1 MRTLRLVQEAAGAEG
16 VHRVE
21 VTLEGD
27 GAPQRAVAQVK
38 LALEAAELDQLRWY
52 LEDYP
57 AYPLDP
63 APQIAA
69 EVEERLAGLGEE
81 LFRAVF
87 HASDDTRDLWATVR
101 DHLADTRVEVV
112 TDVAGA
118 TAIPWELLRDPT
130 TNVPLALR
138 ARAFVRSYQQA
149 AQRPAVPAP
158 GAERLRVLLVICRP
172 DAGQDVPFRSV
183 ASHVVRLSPQARAA
197 FQLDV
202 LRPPTFARLG
212 QVLRDASERGEP
224 YHVVHFD
231 GHGTWADLSGQP
243 GEGGVP
249 SWLRSQR
256 FVGRAGAHG
265 WMLFEQPDLPGNVEY
280 VDGPALGGLLAESGV
295 PVLVLNAC
303 RSAHAA
309 LATTPQQAS
318 QAAGEDVHARVRAYG
333 SLAQE
338 VMDAGVAGVVAMRYS
353 VYVVT
358 AAQFVGEL
366 YASLLA
372 GRRLGEAVTR
382 GRKHLADQPV
392 REVGLRPV
400 RVQDWMVPVVY
411 EATALPVVT
420 PKATDGQV
428 ELTLDPVAA
437 AREREAL
444 ESALPD
450 APDAGFFGRDE
461 TLLAVDR
468 AFDDPDQHVVLLHAW
483 AGQGKTT
490 TAAEFARWYAQ
501 TGGAQAVLFTSF
513 ERHTP
518 LARVLDQVGVT
529 FADNL
534 QAAGLAWL
542 ALDDQ
547 ARRRVA
553 LQVLA
558 RVPVLWVWDNVEPVT
573 GFPAGSPSKWTNEE
587 QQELAGFLRAL
598 RATQAKVLLTSRRD
612 ERAWLGELP
621 RRITLCGMPMAER
634 VQLARALAARH
645 GHTLDEVG
653 DWQPLL
659 EFTQGNP
666 LTVTVLVGQ
675 ALREGLRTREQVEA
689 FVERLRAGQAAIADE
704 QAQGRAASLG
714 ASLSYGFTHAFTT
727 QERARLALLHLFQ
740 GFVQVD
746 ALCMLGDPKMVDAPV
761 PELTGVDRAAAVG
774 LLDRAVEVGLLTR
787 HGGGYYGVHPALPW
801 YFQRLFAEV
810 YGPPEGP
817 AARRALRAWTV
828 AVGRLGNY
836 YTNEYIRGRT
846 DVVGVLAAEEAN
858 LLAVRQVAHA
868 HAWWREVI
876 GAMQGL
882 RMLYEPASRWVE
894 WARLV
899 EELIPDLTDPAA
911 GGPRLGL
918 EEEWRLLTE
927 YRVSLAL
934 QARDMAAA
942 MRQQQALVT
951 FIRKRAGAAL
961 AQPPGAL
968 DPRQRD
974 AIRWLARS
982 LEQLGD
988 LLVEQGD
995 SACAGHLEEA
1005 AALCR
1010 RIGDRQSE
1018 ALALHSL
1025 GNAHLAVPALRDLDR
1040 AERYY
1045 QGSLGLFDQQDRPGR
1060 AACHSQLGHVAYER
1074 FQAGRAGGAPEQVLR
1089 GHLQAAVGRYQQA
1102 LELIPASAV
1111 ADLAVVHNQL
1121 GLVYDHAGLLERAL
1135 HHSQEAIRYKER
1147 GGNTHGAAQ
1156 TRSNIASALA
1166 RRGRLGEARTWAQA
1180 ALRGFESYG
1189 ERARADIDKIRQLLE
1204 QIDQTMRSGR

>member
-1 MRTLRLVQEAAGAEG
+1 
-16 VHRVE
+16 
-21 VTLEGD
+21 
-27 GAPQRAVAQVK
+27 
-38 LALEAAELDQLRWY
+38 
-52 LEDYP
+52 
-57 AYPLDP
+57 
-63 APQIAA
+63 
-69 EVEERLAGLGEE
+69 
-81 LFRAVF
+81 
-87 HASDDTRDLWATVR
+87 
-101 DHLADTRVEVV
+101 
-112 TDVAGA
+112 
-118 TAIPWELLRDPT
+118 
-130 TNVPLALR
+130 
-138 ARAFVRSYQQA
+138 
-149 AQRPAVPAP
+149 
-158 GAERLRVLLVICRP
+158 
-172 DAGQDVPFRSV
+172 
-183 ASHVVRLSPQARAA
+183 
-197 FQLDV
+197 
-202 LRPPTFARLG
+202 
-212 QVLRDASERGEP
+212 
-224 YHVVHFD
+224 
-231 GHGTWADLSGQP
+231 
-243 GEGGVP
+243 
-249 SWLRSQR
+249 
-256 FVGRAGAHG
+256 
-265 WMLFEQPDLPGNVEY
+265 MLFEQPDLPGNVEY
-280 VDGPALGGLLAESGV
+280 VDGPALGGLLAETGV

-303 RSAHAA
+303 RSAHAD
-309 LATTPQQAS
+309 LATTPEQAT
-318 QAAGEDVHARVRAYG
+318 QAAGRDVGDVHARVRAYG

-704 QAQGRAASLG
+704 KTKDRAATLR

-727 QERARLALLHLFQ
+727 QGQAGAVALVP
-740 GFVQVD
+740 G
-746 ALCMLGDPKMVDAPV
+746 LCAG
-761 PELTGVDRAAAVG
+761 G
-774 LLDRAVEVGLLTR
+774 RAV
-787 HGGGYYGVHPALPW
+787 HA
-801 YFQRLFAEV
+801 
-810 YGPPEGP
+810 
-817 AARRALRAWTV
+817 
-828 AVGRLGNY
+828 GRPQD
-836 YTNEYIRGRT
+836 GRC
-846 DVVGVLAAEEAN
+846 A
-858 LLAVRQVAHA
+858 
-868 HAWWREVI
+868 
-876 GAMQGL
+876 GAGAD
-882 RMLYEPASRWVE
+882 R
-894 WARLV
+894 
-899 EELIPDLTDPAA
+899 
-911 GGPRLGL
+911 GGPRRG
-918 EEEWRLLTE
+918 
-927 YRVSLAL
+927 
-934 QARDMAAA
+934 
-942 MRQQQALVT
+942 
-951 FIRKRAGAAL
+951 
-961 AQPPGAL
+961 
-968 DPRQRD
+968 
-974 AIRWLARS
+974 
-982 LEQLGD
+982 
-988 LLVEQGD
+988 
-995 SACAGHLEEA
+995 
-1005 AALCR
+1005 
-1010 RIGDRQSE
+1010 
-1018 ALALHSL
+1018 
-1025 GNAHLAVPALRDLDR
+1025 
-1040 AERYY
+1040 
-1045 QGSLGLFDQQDRPGR
+1045 GR
-1060 AACHSQLGHVAYER
+1060 AARPGGGGGPAHPSWRRILR
-1074 FQAGRAGGAPEQVLR
+1074 GAP
-1089 GHLQAAVGRYQQA
+1089 G
-1102 LELIPASAV
+1102 P
-1111 ADLAVVHNQL
+1111 AVVL
-1121 GLVYDHAGLLERAL
+1121 PAPVC
-1135 HHSQEAIRYKER
+1135 
-1147 GGNTHGAAQ
+1147 
-1156 TRSNIASALA
+1156 
-1166 RRGRLGEARTWAQA
+1166 
-1180 ALRGFESYG
+1180 
-1189 ERARADIDKIRQLLE
+1189 
-1204 QIDQTMRSGR
+1204 